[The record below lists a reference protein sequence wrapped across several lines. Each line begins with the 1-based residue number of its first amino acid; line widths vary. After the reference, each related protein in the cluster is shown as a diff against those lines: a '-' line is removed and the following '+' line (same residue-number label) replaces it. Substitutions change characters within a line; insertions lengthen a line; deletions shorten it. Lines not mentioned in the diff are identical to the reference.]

1 MSSMIVKSEVKA
13 DRIPAGER
21 REQILEA
28 AVEVF
33 GRYGY
38 SAATTDRVAKAA
50 GISQPYVVRL
60 FGTKEQLFIE
70 TLGHTLALLLRT
82 FRAALADGD
91 GDAESAEA
99 RLGAAYVELVGDR
112 GVLLTLLHGFMMGS
126 DPAIGPV
133 ARGGFLEVY
142 RMLRE
147 EAGFSP
153 EQTRAFLAE
162 GMLINT
168 LIGLDVRPS
177 DDAATAELLACTFDD
192 DVPESFERAS
202 A

>member
-1 MSSMIVKSEVKA
+1 MIVKSEVRS

-70 TLGHTLALLLRT
+70 TLEHTLARLLAT
-82 FRAALADGD
+82 FRAALADVGS
-91 GDAESAEA
+91 GAESAEA
-99 RLGAAYVELVGDR
+99 RLGAAYIDLVGDR
-112 GVLLTLLHGFMMGS
+112 GVLLTMLHGFMMGS

-133 ARGGFLEVY
+133 AREGFLEVY
-142 RMLRE
+142 RMLRH

-153 EQTRAFLAE
+153 EQARAFLAE

-168 LIGLDVRPS
+168 FIGLDVGRS
-177 DDAATAELLACTFDD
+177 DDAATAELLACTFGD
-192 DVPESFERAS
+192 DVPASFERAS

>member
-1 MSSMIVKSEVKA
+1 MSTMTVRSEVRSE
-13 DRIPAGER
+13 RIPAGER
-21 REQILEA
+21 RQQILEA

-33 GRYGY
+33 GRYGFA
-38 SAATTDRVAKAA
+38 AATTDRVAKAA

-70 TLGHTLALLLRT
+70 TLGHTLARLLRT
-82 FRAALADGD
+82 FRAALADPG
-91 GDAESAEA
+91 AESAEA

-142 RMLRE
+142 RMLRQ

-153 EQTRAFLAE
+153 EQTRSFLAE

-177 DDAATAELLACTFDD
+177 DDAATAELLACTFAD
-192 DVPESFERAS
+192 DVPESFERAT